1 MTDHSDLQFD
11 RAQFDET
18 ATQAACKVCS
28 TPLHG
33 SYFEVNGE
41 TVCERCCYALRDDAP
56 VGSRAGRVLRATGA
70 GVAAGLA
77 GTILYWAILAATGYE
92 FGLIA
97 IVVGFAVGKA
107 VHWGARGRGG
117 WAYQTLA
124 MALTYLAIVSASVPL
139 ILTELSKRDAAAQT
153 QTATPAG
160 QTTPEVANASVTAAD
175 EDADAD
181 ADAEPAPEVATASVT
196 AADAD
201 AEPAG
206 LGTIVLGFGALL
218 LFAAALP
225 FLAGIQNV
233 VGLIIIG
240 IGMYEAWK
248 LNRKVDLVITGP
260 HALAS
265 LATARA

>member
-11 RAQFDET
+11 RAQFD
-18 ATQAACKVCS
+18 AASTQAACKVCS

-41 TVCERCCYALRDDAP
+41 TVCERCCYALRDDTP

-77 GTILYWAILAATGYE
+77 GTLLYWAILAATGYE

-124 MALTYLAIVSASVPL
+124 MVLTYVAIVSASVPL
-139 ILTELSKRDAAAQT
+139 ILTELSKRDAAPT
-153 QTATPAG
+153 QTTAAG
-160 QTTPEVANASVTAAD
+160 GTAPELADASATAAD
-175 EDADAD
+175 EDEDAE
-181 ADAEPAPEVATASVT
+181 AEPAPEVATAAVT
-196 AADAD
+196 SADAD
-201 AEPAG
+201 GEPAG
-206 LGTIVLGFGALL
+206 LATAVLAFGALL
-218 LFAAALP
+218 LFACALP

-233 VGLIIIG
+233 VGIIIIG

-248 LNRKVDLVITGP
+248 LNRKVDVVITGP

-265 LATARA
+265 HAARA